1 MPLPISDN
9 NNQQKFTE
17 CVLENAMTQFGDRFG
32 SVLSEITSCVFNF
45 DVSLPDV
52 RVVIWQR
59 VCPMIAFIT
68 ICWKKKKT

>member
-52 RVVIWQR
+52 RVVI
-59 VCPMIAFIT
+59 
-68 ICWKKKKT
+68 